1 MDYIMVDV
9 GGLPPVSVG
18 DEVTLIGDDGDDSI
32 RAEELAGRAGLIPY
46 AITCLLGKR
55 VKRVYTDSP

>member
-1 MDYIMVDV
+1 MVDV

-18 DEVTLIGDDGDDSI
+18 DEVTLIGRDGDDSI

-55 VKRVYTDSP
+55 VKRVYTDNP

>member
-9 GGLPPVSVG
+9 GSLPPLSVG
-18 DEVTLIGDDGDDSI
+18 DEVTLIGESEGSSI
-32 RAEELAGRAGLIPY
+32 RAEELAERADLIPY

-55 VKRVYTDSP
+55 VKRVYRE